1 MSNVMPIAPQ
11 HKTLEAPEPLRRLP
25 GWLIWR
31 FEQFPNE
38 PKPRKVPYYA
48 DGGKRHGANGSPTD
62 RAKLTS
68 FADARD
74 AAARRGFDGVGLA
87 MLADWGVTALDFDRC
102 VDANGRLPPE
112 IEAVVTDTY
121 AEYSPSGQGVR
132 AFVQGNLGNAKTDS
146 KQDKIANRYGV
157 ETFNSTGFVTFTGRP
172 LAITE
177 LLGNENTI
185 APANE
190 ATQALIR
197 ARLGAGRTERKDT
210 DDPFFGFEPR
220 LDLTI
225 AQMEHLLQGL
235 DASMSRD
242 EWIRVGMALH
252 HETSGD
258 DTGFSLWDE
267 WSANAH
273 NYPGSEALQLQ
284 WESFDRRE
292 GSVGRPVTMA
302 SVIKMYQE
310 AKAKEQNGVGP
321 DEAFTAIA
329 EKVKAELLDGAEP
342 QGVRTPSDYAGRYK
356 VESAASFSRRPS
368 PPWLIKDLV
377 PQADLVVLFGASG
390 AGKSFVAL
398 DMGAAIARG
407 VEWRGKRV
415 RKGRVVIIAAE
426 GGGGFAK
433 RLQAYCQKH
442 GIDADDLDIGI
453 INATPSLMDRDDMSE
468 LVAAIVA
475 AGGADLCIMD
485 TFAQMTAGADENSA
499 GEMGRAL
506 AHAKALKVATGATV
520 MIVHHTGK
528 DSTRGARGSTAIRGA
543 ADAEIEVAKLDT
555 GRVIRT
561 TKQKD
566 ADDGGEWGF
575 ALETMVVGFDADGD
589 EVTSC
594 VAVEADVPV
603 AVQTTPQRGR
613 AARPEYGKHESH
625 ILEIV
630 YEQRGKG
637 LSGMA
642 MNDFV
647 TLCADSLGVGEGVP
661 ISAKRQLVTRALT
674 SLSRKKDP
682 AVSVDQGGVYF
693 IEN

>member
-11 HKTLEAPEPLRRLP
+11 HKTLEAPESLRRLP

-31 FEQFPNE
+31 FEQFPGE

-48 DGGKRHGANGSPTD
+48 EGGKRHGANGTPTD

-102 VDANGRLPPE
+102 VDSSGRLPPE
-112 IEAVVTDTY
+112 IEAVVADTY
-121 AEYSPSGQGVR
+121 AEYSPSGEGVR
-132 AFVQGNLGNAKTDS
+132 AFVQGALGNAKTDS
-146 KQDKIANRYGV
+146 KADKAQGRYGV
-157 ETFNSTGFVTFTGRP
+157 ETFSSTGFVTFTGRP

-185 APANE
+185 APANT
-190 ATQALIR
+190 AVHDLIQK
-197 ARLGAGRTERKDT
+197 RLGAGRLERRDQ

-220 LDLTI
+220 LDLTVP
-225 AQMEHLLQGL
+225 QMEHLLQGL
-235 DASMSRD
+235 DAAMGRD

-252 HETSGD
+252 HETCGD
-258 DTGFSLWDE
+258 DTGFHLWDE
-267 WSANAH
+267 WSATAH
-273 NYPGSEALQLQ
+273 SYPGTEALQSQ

-292 GSVGRPVTMA
+292 GSVGRPITMA
-302 SVIKMYQE
+302 SVVKMYSE
-310 AKAKEQNGVGP
+310 AKARSEGGVGP

-329 EKVKAELLDGAEP
+329 DKVRAEILEGTTHE
-342 QGVRTPSDYAGRYK
+342 GVRTPSDYAGRYK
-356 VESAASFSRRPS
+356 VESAASFSKRPS
-368 PPWLIKDLV
+368 PPWLIKDVL
-377 PQADLVVLFGASG
+377 PQADLIVLFGASG

-407 VEWRGKRV
+407 VTWRGKRV

-433 RLQAYCQKH
+433 RLQAYCQH
-442 GIDADDLDIGI
+442 HMILPSDLDIGI
-453 INATPSLMDRDDMSE
+453 VNATPSLMAREDMSE

-506 AHAKALKVATGATV
+506 SHAKALKVATGATV
-520 MIVHHTGK
+520 MLVHHTGK
-528 DSTRGARGSTAIRGA
+528 DSTKGARGSTVIRGA
-543 ADAEIEVAKLDT
+543 ADAEIEVAKMET
-555 GRVIRT
+555 GRVVRT

-575 ALETMVVGFDADGD
+575 ALEQIQVGSDEDGD
-589 EVTSC
+589 AITSC
-594 VAVEADVPV
+594 VIIDAEVPV
-603 AVQTTPQRGR
+603 APAHQPRGR
-613 AARPEYGKHESH
+613 ELKPEYGKHEGH
-625 ILEIV
+625 IVELLN
-630 YEQRGKG
+630 EQRDKG
-637 LSGMA
+637 LSEISMSEFVDMASLSMPGMA
-642 MNDFV
+642 SV
-647 TLCADSLGVGEGVP
+647 AP
-661 ISAKRQLVTRALT
+661 SARRQLYSR
-674 SLSRKKDP
+674 SLNSLQRKKDTMFTL
-682 AVSVDQGGVYF
+682 VGGNIVF
-693 IEN
+693 FPD